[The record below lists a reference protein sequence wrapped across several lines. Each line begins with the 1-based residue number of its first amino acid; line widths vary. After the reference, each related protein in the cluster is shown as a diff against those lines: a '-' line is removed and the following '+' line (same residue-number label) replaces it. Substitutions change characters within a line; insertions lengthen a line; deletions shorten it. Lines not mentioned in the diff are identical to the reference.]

1 MNVTNSS
8 INQLSSILLDTNVIL
23 HLIGAIDGSRS
34 TEMQIQLRIAALT
47 TDEFL
52 VTPSTLN
59 ELEQFFK
66 AYSKR
71 LKEGKNLFPTE
82 QIVINDK
89 LLHRIFDSNRVRI
102 IDEKIS
108 LDSPDNKKRLDDIF
122 YKFNQITP
130 YMRNRMANFHDAILI
145 LTSEALSVP
154 ILSADQ
160 KIRLL
165 APIPEIELSV
175 PFPFNT
181 DVLREVSIDE
191 LMELSSPLRQ
201 IYKTAFFTL
210 KNQAS
215 HLYSLESET
224 DRLKMKGE
232 IQDKIIVG
240 TKDAIKN
247 LNQEVEKLKES
258 EIFWK
263 KASMPDGKKT
273 ILWTVVECATGLLPF
288 PVPTSPISYFIDVF
302 RHKRL
307 FKSKT

>member
-1 MNVTNSS
+1 MNLKNSVIDQS
-8 INQLSSILLDTNVIL
+8 SSILLDTNVIL
-23 HLIGAIDGSRS
+23 HLIGAVDVSRS
-34 TEMQIQLRIAALT
+34 TEMQTQIRIAALT

-71 LKEGKNLFPTE
+71 LKEGKNLFPSD
-82 QIVINDK
+82 QIVINDN
-89 LLHRIFDSNRVRI
+89 LLHKIFDTNRVRI
-102 IDEKIS
+102 IDEKVS
-108 LDSPDNKKRLDDIF
+108 LYSTDIKERLEDIF

-130 YMRNRMANFHDAILI
+130 YRRNRMANFHDAILI
-145 LTSEALSVP
+145 LTSEALNVP

-165 APIPEIELSV
+165 APIPEFELSV
-175 PFPFNT
+175 PFPFDT
-181 DVLREVSIDE
+181 DVLKEISIDE
-191 LMELSSPLRQ
+191 LMALSSPLRQ

-210 KNQAS
+210 KDQAS
-215 HLYSLESET
+215 QLYSLESEA
-224 DRLKMKGE
+224 DRLKRKGD
-232 IQDKIIVG
+232 IQDKISVG

-247 LNQEVEKLKES
+247 LNQKVEELKES
-258 EIFWK
+258 EKFWK

-288 PVPTSPISYFIDVF
+288 PVPTSPIAYFIDVF

-307 FKSKT
+307 IKSKM